1 MIARVKGAGATS
13 AGAIQTSVIKAVREV
28 RERQTISEPA
38 PAPPAGGPA
47 GQTGTGPRAGDQAG
61 PMQTPDA
68 PATPQAGEKVLDVKT
83 LQFGVVGGIDP
94 DKTYASGQQVMMS
107 IVVTHD
113 FETIPVT
120 FPARVVSQTQ
130 TATEDVFTLEN
141 TAEWRKAKRDG
152 VEIFMAAGA
161 LFSARWARTAAPA
174 AAP

>member
-1 MIARVKGAGATS
+1 
-13 AGAIQTSVIKAVREV
+13 
-28 RERQTISEPA
+28 
-38 PAPPAGGPA
+38 
-47 GQTGTGPRAGDQAG
+47 
-61 PMQTPDA
+61 
-68 PATPQAGEKVLDVKT
+68 
-83 LQFGVVGGIDP
+83 
-94 DKTYASGQQVMMS
+94 
-107 IVVTHD
+107 VVTHD

-161 LFSARWARTAAPA
+161 LFSARWARKAAPA